1 MKITIEIPDEEI
13 KEALKEK
20 VIDMI
25 VNDNRW
31 GSDGRAFRR
40 EYSDIVKEMIYKPE
54 IKNDIINRTIDIA
67 AQEIRRKAMPKLFGK
82 MMENE
87 NLHFRPDNGT

>member
-31 GSDGRAFRR
+31 GSDRRAFRR

-54 IKNDIINRTIDIA
+54 IKNDIINRTINVA

-82 MMENE
+82 MMEDGE
-87 NLHFRPDNGT
+87 

>member
-31 GSDGRAFRR
+31 ESDRRAFRR

-82 MMENE
+82 MMEDGE
-87 NLHFRPDNGT
+87 